1 MMLSCWHPRPEDRP
15 SFTELRNTL
24 ERSMEKAQ
32 SYIDLSVAISE
43 DYYKQ
48 DSESRSCPS
57 RANELMMIMMM
68 MIMMMMMMTVNEG

>member
-24 ERSMEKAQ
+24 ERSLEKAQ

-48 DSESRSCPS
+48 DSESRSCPQPG
-57 RANELMMIMMM
+57 LMI
-68 MIMMMMMMTVNEG
+68 TVV